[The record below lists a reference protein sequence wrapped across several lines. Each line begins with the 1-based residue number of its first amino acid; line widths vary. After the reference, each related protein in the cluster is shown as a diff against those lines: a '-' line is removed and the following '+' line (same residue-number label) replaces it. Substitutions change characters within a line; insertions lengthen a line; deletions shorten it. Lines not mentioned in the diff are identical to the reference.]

1 MMNKLLLVLAAIIAL
16 TLSTACGVQQGP
28 AIDDPG
34 QMEEKK
40 DTTPLPPT
48 DPAEIHFDSLNVEL
62 SDPLEKLPDV
72 IGWNIKF
79 SYKLNV
85 APPKDRGLN
94 LEVLTRYSYQKPYVS
109 ETVISLDN
117 QQDEFLVTGF
127 PRGIMWGITVFYR
140 VQLRDAGGN
149 TLQTKDGGLR
159 LP

>member
-1 MMNKLLLVLAAIIAL
+1 MNKFFQLALAAIAAL
-16 TLSTACGVQQGP
+16 ILNACGVQQGP

-34 QMEEKK
+34 QMEEEK
-40 DTTPLPPT
+40 DTTPLPST
-48 DPAEIHFDSLNVEL
+48 DPAEIHFDSMNVEL

-79 SYKLNV
+79 SYKLSV

-94 LEVLTRYSYQKPYVS
+94 LEVLTRYNYQQPYVS

-117 QQDEFLVTGF
+117 QQDEFLLTGF
-127 PRGIMWGITVFYR
+127 PRGIMWGITLFYR
-140 VQLRDAGGN
+140 VQLRDNKGN